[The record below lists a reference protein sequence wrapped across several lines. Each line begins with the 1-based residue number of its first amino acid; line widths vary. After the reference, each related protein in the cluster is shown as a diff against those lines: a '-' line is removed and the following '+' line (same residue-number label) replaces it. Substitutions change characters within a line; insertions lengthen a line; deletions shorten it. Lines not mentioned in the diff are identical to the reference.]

1 MNWKRIFEILDH
13 SKTIIQENVI
23 KTIFENFLDHLKKM
37 KDNDLKVKKL
47 YHLRK
52 IIRENDKEIINI
64 GSPKQQFM
72 KKWSDIGST
81 EFFCLTPWLKKLN
94 F

>member
-1 MNWKRIFEILDH
+1 
-13 SKTIIQENVI
+13 
-23 KTIFENFLDHLKKM
+23 M

-72 KKWSDIGST
+72 KK
-81 EFFCLTPWLKKLN
+81 
-94 F
+94 